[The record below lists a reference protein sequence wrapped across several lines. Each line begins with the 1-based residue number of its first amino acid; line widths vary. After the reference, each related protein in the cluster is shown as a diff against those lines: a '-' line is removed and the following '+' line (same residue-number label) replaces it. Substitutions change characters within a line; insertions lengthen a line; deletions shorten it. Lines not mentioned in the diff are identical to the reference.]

1 MPSKYKAVRT
11 KVNGLEFASQKEA
24 RRYSDLLI
32 LERAGRIRDLELQ
45 PRFPMRINDQLVCT
59 YVADFKYF
67 NFDSMQFVVE
77 DVKSEYTRKLPL
89 YRIKYKLMKAIYGI
103 TIEEV

>member
-24 RRYSDLLI
+24 QRYSDLLI

-45 PRFPMRINDQLVCT
+45 PRFPLRVNDELIAH
-59 YVADFKYF
+59 YVADFRYRDQE
-67 NFDSMQFVVE
+67 NEPHVE
-77 DVKSEYTRKLPL
+77 DVKSDYTRKLPL